1 MDKQSLGYI
10 VSVRGT
16 VIDIEFATQ
25 LPQVRHVLKAG
36 PERNVSLEVQTQLN
50 EHTVRAIALNPT
62 SGLAKYCIQQ
72 QMSGTANKSQTY
84 IYFTIVPVLPLDNT
98 SIIGVVCC
106 HLIIS
111 GNYRFSSSHGQAT
124 NYLSH

>member
-16 VIDIEFATQ
+16 VVDIEFATQ

-50 EHTVRAIALNPT
+50 EHTVQAIALNPT

-72 QMSGTANKSQTY
+72 QRSGTANKSQTY
-84 IYFTIVPVLPLDNT
+84 IYFTIVPVLPQSL
-98 SIIGVVCC
+98 
-106 HLIIS
+106 
-111 GNYRFSSSHGQAT
+111 GNEQAT
-124 NYLSH
+124 LSALVREYLFICLFVYIKLAQNL